1 NEAFLKSI
9 LSIGL
14 GIPTKAV
21 MLSTGSLKQKA
32 LLLPVTKKLYELGLK
47 FYATKGTAD
56 FLKANGMEAT
66 VLHWPLEKKEPNV
79 LTYLNEG
86 KIDLVINI
94 PKGTD
99 LKEIKSDYM
108 IRRKSI
114 DLNINLIN
122 NVQVADRFVKA
133 LSRYKEDELPIKSW
147 DEYN

>member
-1 NEAFLKSI
+1 
-9 LSIGL
+9 
-14 GIPTKAV
+14 
-21 MLSTGSLKQKA
+21 ML
-32 LLLPVTKKLYELGLK
+32 
-47 FYATKGTAD
+47 
-56 FLKANGMEAT
+56 N
-66 VLHWPLEKKEPNV
+66 WPLEKKEPNV

-86 KIDLVINI
+86 KIDLVSNI

-114 DLNINLIN
+114 DLNINQIN

-133 LSRYKEDELPIKSW
+133 LSRYKEDELAIKSW